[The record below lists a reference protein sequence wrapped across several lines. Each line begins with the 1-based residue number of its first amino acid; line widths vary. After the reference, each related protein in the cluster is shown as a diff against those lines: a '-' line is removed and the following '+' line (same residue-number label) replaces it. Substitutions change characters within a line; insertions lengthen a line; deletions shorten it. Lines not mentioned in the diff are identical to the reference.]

1 MIRLNSLEREGIKVF
16 IATDPEDYD
25 KPGIHLFSATEQDVR
40 DAVEDALLKVFPCVI
55 IHSERTWIKRREV
68 K

>member
-16 IATDPEDYD
+16 IATDPQDVNET
-25 KPGIHLFSATEQDVR
+25 GIHLFSPTQEDVIN
-40 DAVEDALLKVFPCVI
+40 AVEDALLKVFPCVI